1 MAESDVALMAHLM
14 RRAAFGAPLDE
25 LETRAANGYSNT
37 VEELLHPEKQP
48 EVDIYDL
55 IRYQP
60 WTWKPGTLFGMGHAS
75 WTYRLLNTEA
85 PLEEKIALFWHCIFA
100 TGVSKVDHWDEIVD
114 LVDMLREKGMGP
126 FREILIEVA
135 KNPAMIYWL
144 DNNDNHADRVNENW
158 GRELL
163 ELFSMG
169 VGNYTETDV
178 RECSRAFT
186 GWTMEPKLP
195 RFPMGRFDWFFEY
208 RPDDHDNGEK
218 SFLGHTGN
226 LNGDEVIDIICRQ
239 PATLRFIARHL
250 YNFFV
255 ADEAQVP
262 AWSVTP
268 PRDPDA
274 IQILVEAL
282 AESDLDIRHTLRVL
296 FNSDFFKEARFSK
309 MKSPAEVVIGTLR
322 MAGGSN
328 FPGPGFGNLSRQAG
342 YMGQEFLN
350 PPSVEGWHTG
360 AEWINSG
367 SLMRRTNFVV
377 ETISD
382 TDRPG
387 VAAMAD
393 RIRQHGELSPERL
406 VDVCLDMMGPVEVD
420 DATRSELVEHASTQG
435 PVRWNGAGANVASDS
450 RVTEMLQL
458 IASIRDYQFA

>member
-1 MAESDVALMAHLM
+1 MAESDVAPMAHLM
-14 RRAAFGAPLDE
+14 RRAGFGAPLDE
-25 LETRAANGYSNT
+25 LETRAASGYSNT

-85 PLEEKIALFWHCIFA
+85 PLQEKMALFWHCIFA

-114 LVDMLREKGMGP
+114 MVDMLREKGMGP

-144 DNNDNHADRVNENW
+144 DNNENHADRVNENW

-195 RFPMGRFDWFFEY
+195 RFPMGRFDWSFEY

-218 SFLGHTGN
+218 SFLGHKGN

-250 YNFFV
+250 YNYFV

-268 PRDPDA
+268 PRDPGA
-274 IQILVEAL
+274 IETLVEAL

-322 MAGGSN
+322 RAGGSN
-328 FPGPGFGNLSRQAG
+328 FPDPASATFRAR
-342 YMGQEFLN
+342 
-350 PPSVEGWHTG
+350 PVTW
-360 AEWINSG
+360 ARNS
-367 SLMRRTNFVV
+367 STRR
-377 ETISD
+377 
-382 TDRPG
+382 P
-387 VAAMAD
+387 
-393 RIRQHGELSPERL
+393 
-406 VDVCLDMMGPVEVD
+406 
-420 DATRSELVEHASTQG
+420 
-435 PVRWNGAGANVASDS
+435 
-450 RVTEMLQL
+450 
-458 IASIRDYQFA
+458 